1 MPDTPEVA
9 PKPKDPPKKKID
21 ARQAEADGF
30 IIIEQCGIEL
40 TVPLGRKVP
49 LKAYAAFK
57 EGHDLLGT
65 EILVGE
71 EQWAA
76 FMATDPTVGDFEEI
90 GKKLTDALGN

>member
-1 MPDTPEVA
+1 MPDTPENP
-9 PKPKDPPKKKID
+9 PKPKDPPKKKVD